1 MNSNVR
7 LLPDTTVFLSF
18 RLKIGLVV
26 PSSNSGC
33 ISWLV
38 SIILKSV
45 SVQTR
50 NSTYVR
56 KYMKH
61 NLVYMHSISLYAWV
75 HSFQNFIN
83 LSLQVNI
90 IFPPLM
96 KLPYEL
102 WTKPTIRAGQWD
114 IVCIL
119 CPLDSWR
126 FNLRGLGGK
135 FPVFWHLFGFLYFNS
150 WSTRKEENPIIS
162 TKYHQNVLIIIIACT
177 CVKLDLISIFLVF
190 CYCNFKP

>member
-7 LLPDTTVFLSF
+7 VLPDTTVFLSF

-61 NLVYMHSISLYAWV
+61 NLVYMHTISLYAWV
-75 HSFQNFIN
+75 HSFQHFIN

-96 KLPYEL
+96 NCLMNYEQSLPSEL
-102 WTKPTIRAGQWD
+102 ASETLSAFSALLTAEDLTLGVLVASFLCSGIFWGFS
-114 IVCIL
+114 IL
-119 CPLDSWR
+119 TPEAQEKKKT
-126 FNLRGLGGK
+126 N
-135 FPVFWHLFGFLYFNS
+135 HNS
-150 WSTRKEENPIIS
+150 
-162 TKYHQNVLIIIIACT
+162 KYHQKVLIIII
-177 CVKLDLISIFLVF
+177 
-190 CYCNFKP
+190 